1 VLPEQRIWIGFVLW
15 WEGSS
20 EARGFVTGTL
30 TENLYGLA
38 AMERGDMRLPHPTA
52 KVLPPASSLY
62 DCPLY
67 GMPIAYPTRQ
77 RRLPLMLVIEEL
89 PARNG

>member
-1 VLPEQRIWIGFVLW
+1 
-15 WEGSS
+15 
-20 EARGFVTGTL
+20 
-30 TENLYGLA
+30 
-38 AMERGDMRLPHPTA
+38 MRLPQPTA

-62 DCPLY
+62 DYPLY

-77 RRLPLMLVIEEL
+77 HRLPLVSLIEEP

>member
-1 VLPEQRIWIGFVLW
+1 
-15 WEGSS
+15 
-20 EARGFVTGTL
+20 VTGTL

-38 AMERGDMRLPHPTA
+38 AMERGDMRPPQPTA
-52 KVLPPASSLY
+52 KVLLPASSLY
-62 DCPLY
+62 DYPLY

-77 RRLPLMLVIEEL
+77 HRLPLMSLIEEP